1 MAILP
6 AKYFCSSCL
15 LFPKYERIS
24 LSTWPDRV
32 RGESPPGPD
41 APALF
46 ETAVS
51 ECKESTPRRCIAPIR
66 VSVQSISELVI
77 LNLWFGRT
85 CSPAKPKPRTKNNRA
100 TLQIRYSFICI
111 LEQLRCP
118 TRYRWRQRTFP
129 VLSLQRLRRK
139 LEISD
144 CKSRLELCFPPC
156 RGRSCGESPRKRIES
171 RICYASI

>member
-100 TLQIRYSFICI
+100 TLQIRHSFICI
-111 LEQLRCP
+111 LEQFRCSA
-118 TRYRWRQRTFP
+118 RYRRRQRSFL
-129 VLSLQRLRRK
+129 VLPFQRVRRK

-144 CKSRLELCFPPC
+144 CNSRFKLCFPLC
-156 RGRSCGESPRKRIES
+156 CGRSCAERPRKRIET
-171 RICYASI
+171 